1 MNFFQAQKRIIYLW
15 FFWGCLLM
23 IYIAIGIR
31 YGHYDDVLKELMIWL
46 TKYLAVIFTLITGSN
61 FFSKSYFE
69 EKLKDIIYFRMAF
82 VASFLYLLYISEILI
97 IEPRLFGL
105 DMSAER
111 FIAKLDDSGQLLN
124 FLLPVVTALLSYF
137 FYKNKKESTTAE
149 PKA

>member
-1 MNFFQAQKRIIYLW
+1 
-15 FFWGCLLM
+15 M